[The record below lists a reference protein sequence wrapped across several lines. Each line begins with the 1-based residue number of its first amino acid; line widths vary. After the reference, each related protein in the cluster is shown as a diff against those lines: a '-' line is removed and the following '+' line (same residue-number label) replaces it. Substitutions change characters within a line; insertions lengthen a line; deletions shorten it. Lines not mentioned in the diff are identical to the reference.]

1 MQRGEHKM
9 KPMELLQKAELL
21 VTHST
26 MQYADDERYGS
37 DWVMSFTGDDG
48 YPNASMI
55 SAAKADGFHW
65 IAFCTGICA
74 NKTLRAKRDP
84 RSCVYLFDKE
94 SFTGISLMGKVEVST
109 DPVLKKQ
116 VWYDDLGD
124 YFNGCMD
131 ENLCVLLFKP
141 EKYNIFIENT
151 TIRGTFS
158 EQE

>member
-1 MQRGEHKM
+1 M
-9 KPMELLQKAELL
+9 KPMELLQKAEVL

>member
-1 MQRGEHKM
+1 MQRDEHKM

>member
-1 MQRGEHKM
+1 M
-9 KPMELLQKAELL
+9 PYTELLRKAEELI
-21 VTHST
+21 THST
-26 MQYADDERYGS
+26 MQYADDLRYGS
-37 DWVMSFTGDDG
+37 DWVMSLTDEDG

-55 SAAKADGFHW
+55 TAAKADGFQW
-65 IAFCTGICA
+65 IAFCTGTSA
-74 NKTLRAKRDP
+74 NKALRAKRDS

-94 SFTGISLMGKVEVST
+94 SFTGISLVGQVEVST

-124 YFNGCMD
+124 YFNGYTD

-151 TIRGTFS
+151 TIRGAF
-158 EQE
+158 

>member
-1 MQRGEHKM
+1 M

-94 SFTGISLMGKVEVST
+94 SFTGISLVGQVEVST

-124 YFNGCMD
+124 YFNGYTD

-151 TIRGTFS
+151 TIRGAF
-158 EQE
+158 

>member
-1 MQRGEHKM
+1 M

-124 YFNGCMD
+124 NFNGCMD